1 MPIPTQATINPL
13 YQPAMRTITAITN
26 ANPALVTTSF
36 AHNYVDGT
44 IVRLY
49 IPAYFGMKQADHLFG
64 TVTNNGVNT
73 QFLIDIDTTLF
84 DAFVVPP
91 DIAGKSPWWMNFDAN
106 VIPIAEDNDTLQ
118 AATHNTLG

>member
-1 MPIPTQATINPL
+1 MPIPTASVINPL

-26 ANPALVTTSF
+26 AYPALVTTSF

-49 IPAYFGMKQADHLFG
+49 IPPYFGMRQADLLFG

-73 QFLIDIDTTLF
+73 QFFIDIDTTLF
-84 DAFVVPP
+84 DPFVVPVTL
-91 DIAGKSPWWMNFDAN
+91 WWMNFDAM
-106 VIPIAEDNDTLQ
+106 VVAIAEENNTLQ
-118 AATHNTLG
+118 AATHNVLG